1 MKSME
6 PAIDFNA
13 GYVLIENAARRTPK
27 LREGPFDASVWPR

>member
-13 GYVLIENAARRTPK
+13 GYVLRAHHTLRQQRSKTP
-27 LREGPFDASVWPR
+27 